1 MRKRLFFFAAL
12 GLLAAGVSGCST
24 MFGKDEAAAE
34 FDKETSADEA
44 RVKEDQTRASL
55 KEIESA
61 VADYVK
67 TEQKIPADLDLLI
80 PKYLAEIPALD
91 VPACGGESTKVR
103 KYPPSILRDGQVDG
117 ALIRGT
123 GSWGYVYNDARVVIF
138 VDCLKPSSSGTPWYQ
153 MRGVY

>member
-1 MRKRLFFFAAL
+1 MRKRLFIFAAL
-12 GLLAAGVSGCST
+12 GLLAAGFSGCST
-24 MFGKDEAAAE
+24 LLGKDEASVE
-34 FDKETSADEA
+34 FDKETSADDA

-55 KEIESA
+55 KELESA

-67 TEQKIPADLDLLI
+67 TEQKVPLSLDLLV

-91 VPACGGESTKVR
+91 VPACGGESTKVEN
-103 KYPPSILRDGQVDG
+103 YPPSILRGGQVDG

-123 GSWGYVYNDARVVIF
+123 GRWGYVYNDVRVVIF